1 MRVPKSTVSQKN
13 TKSEEEL
20 EKTLEECFN
29 EITNKQKD
37 ECINDIVSGFKDLN
51 NSCENLKEN
60 LEENEE
66 INEDEDVIE
75 LSFTDIIPVINQKY
89 MKILVNLH
97 ELFKDHKKMG
107 YIMEND
113 IKYINEKLESNN
125 FYILNLITDNYL
137 YCLEQI
143 KDHNSDYFVYQ
154 KETKQNKKGKT
165 IKNKVTKIT
174 PKVLLKNILP
184 NLKSKTVNVFF
195 DDILEIIQLL
205 IYEDDEIL
213 YFHDEYLEYIKE
225 NFSDN
230 KNFNKMLIVIDNL
243 DQIMN
248 IDDEEDE
255 EESEEDKPKVE
266 ENKNNKKNKKN
277 KKGKSPMDG
286 MGEQFMKGIEDTNI
300 AKLAK
305 NISEKI
311 NIEDYPI
318 LTDPSKLISSLSEP
332 SEEGG
337 LSNLLQFVV
346 GEVQGAFKDENMK
359 EGDLVDEAQKI
370 MGNFGNASGIDPAN
384 LMGNMANLNLDKFA
398 DIFSNLNK
406 NK

>member
-1 MRVPKSTVSQKN
+1 MT

-20 EKTLEECFN
+20 ERTLEDCFN

-37 ECINDIVSGFKDLN
+37 ECINNIVDGFKDLN
-51 NSCENLKEN
+51 DSCENL
-60 LEENEE
+60 E

-97 ELFKDHKKMG
+97 DLFKDHKKIG
-107 YIMEND
+107 HSMEND

-165 IKNKVTKIT
+165 IKNKITKIT
-174 PKVLLKNILP
+174 PKVLLKDILP
-184 NLKSKTVNVFF
+184 NIKSKTVNAFF

-225 NFSDN
+225 NFSEN

-243 DQIMN
+243 DQIMD
-248 IDDEEDE
+248 IDEDEE

-266 ENKNNKKNKKN
+266 ENKNNKKGKKN
-277 KKGKSPMDG
+277 KKSKSPMDG

-311 NIEDYPI
+311 SIEDYPI
-318 LTDPSKLISSLSEP
+318 LTDPSKLISSLSNP

-346 GEVQGAFKDENMK
+346 GEVQGAFKDADMK
-359 EGDLVDEAQKI
+359 EGDLVEEAQKI
-370 MGNFGNASGIDPAN
+370 MGNFGNASGIDPVN
-384 LMGNMANLNLDKFA
+384 LMSNMANLNLDKFA

-406 NK
+406 N

>member
-1 MRVPKSTVSQKN
+1 MA

-20 EKTLEECFN
+20 ERTLEECFN
-29 EITNKQKD
+29 EITDKQKD
-37 ECINDIVSGFKDLN
+37 ECINNIVDGFKDLN
-51 NSCENLKEN
+51 DSCENL
-60 LEENEE
+60 E
-66 INEDEDVIE
+66 INENEDVIE

-97 ELFKDHKKMG
+97 DLFKDHKKIG
-107 YIMEND
+107 HSMEND

-143 KDHNSDYFVYQ
+143 KDRNSDYFVYQ

-165 IKNKVTKIT
+165 IKNKITKIT
-174 PKVLLKNILP
+174 PKVLLKDILP
-184 NLKSKTVNVFF
+184 NIKSKTVNAFF

-213 YFHDEYLEYIKE
+213 YFHDEYLEYIKD
-225 NFSDN
+225 NFSEN

-243 DQIMN
+243 DQIMD
-248 IDDEEDE
+248 IDEDE

-266 ENKNNKKNKKN
+266 ENKNNKKGKKN
-277 KKGKSPMDG
+277 KKSKSPMDG

-318 LTDPSKLISSLSEP
+318 LTDPSKLISSLSNP

-346 GEVQGAFKDENMK
+346 GEVQGAFKDADMK
-359 EGDLVDEAQKI
+359 EGDLVEEAQKI
-370 MGNFGNASGIDPAN
+370 MGNFGNASGIDPVN

>member
-1 MRVPKSTVSQKN
+1 MA

-20 EKTLEECFN
+20 ERTLEECFN
-29 EITNKQKD
+29 EITDKQKD
-37 ECINDIVSGFKDLN
+37 ECINNIVDGFKDLN
-51 NSCENLKEN
+51 DSCENL
-60 LEENEE
+60 E

-97 ELFKDHKKMG
+97 DLFKDHKKIG
-107 YIMEND
+107 HSMEND

-143 KDHNSDYFVYQ
+143 KDRNSDYFVYQ

-165 IKNKVTKIT
+165 IKNKITKIT
-174 PKVLLKNILP
+174 PKVLLKDILP
-184 NLKSKTVNVFF
+184 NIKSKTVNAFF

-213 YFHDEYLEYIKE
+213 YFHDEYLEYIKD
-225 NFSDN
+225 NFSEN

-243 DQIMN
+243 DQIMD
-248 IDDEEDE
+248 IDEDE

-266 ENKNNKKNKKN
+266 ENKNNKKGKKN
-277 KKGKSPMDG
+277 KKSKSPMDG

-311 NIEDYPI
+311 SIEDYPI
-318 LTDPSKLISSLSEP
+318 LTDPSKLISSLSNP

-346 GEVQGAFKDENMK
+346 GEVQGAFKDADMK
-359 EGDLVDEAQKI
+359 EGDLVEEAQKI
-370 MGNFGNASGIDPAN
+370 MGNFGNASGIDPVN

-406 NK
+406 N

>member
-1 MRVPKSTVSQKN
+1 MA

-29 EITNKQKD
+29 DITDKQKD
-37 ECINDIVSGFKDLN
+37 ECINNIVSGFKDLN
-51 NSCENLKEN
+51 GSCENLV
-60 LEENEE
+60 ENEE

-89 MKILVNLH
+89 MKILVNIH
-97 ELFKDHKKMG
+97 ELFKDHKKIG
-107 YIMEND
+107 HSIEND
-113 IKYINEKLESNN
+113 IKYINEKLEGNN

-184 NLKSKTVNVFF
+184 NLKSKTVNAFF

-225 NFSDN
+225 NFSEN

-243 DQIMN
+243 DQLMD
-248 IDDEEDE
+248 IDEDEE
-255 EESEEDKPKVE
+255 EESEEDKPKIE

-277 KKGKSPMDG
+277 KKGNSAMDG

-311 NIEDYPI
+311 SIEDYPI
-318 LTDPSKLISSLSEP
+318 LTDPSKLISSLSDP

-346 GEVQGAFKDENMK
+346 GEVQGAFKDENIQ

-384 LMGNMANLNLDKFA
+384 LMGNMANLNLQ
-398 DIFSNLNK
+398 
-406 NK
+406 